1 MKMECMPCGGL
12 VLAAEVGEEGA
23 DDDDELLLLLTL

>member
-1 MKMECMPCGGL
+1 MPCGGL

-23 DDDDELLLLLTL
+23 DDDDELLLLTL